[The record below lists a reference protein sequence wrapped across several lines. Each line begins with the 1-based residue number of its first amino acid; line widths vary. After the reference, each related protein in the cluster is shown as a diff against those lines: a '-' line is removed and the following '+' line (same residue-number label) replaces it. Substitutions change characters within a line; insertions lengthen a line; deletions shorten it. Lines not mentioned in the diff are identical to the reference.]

1 MKIVFVQMSLAFFV
15 LTNLDS
21 WSLLRCS
28 KTGPPLLSS
37 TGHLGNR
44 IGRNG
49 ARACGA
55 WAVGGGEGEGRGRRG
70 RRGRKGRRGEGRRG
84 EEGGGEEGRGGGEVV
99 HTEAAGH
106 LMITAGT
113 TEDEVTEDL

>member
-44 IGRNG
+44 IGRNR

-55 WAVGGGEGEGRGRRG
+55 WAVGGGEGEGGKRREEEG
-70 RRGRKGRRGEGRRG
+70 GGGGRRG
-84 EEGGGEEGRGGGEVV
+84 EEGEEGGRRKCLLRLQ
-99 HTEAAGH
+99 GH
-106 LMITAGT
+106 LMTTAGA